1 MGTAP
6 YMSPEQAKGKPVDK
20 RTDIFAFGCVLYE
33 ILSGKRAFDGN
44 DVADV
49 LGAVLRAE
57 PDWSQLP
64 ADLPMH
70 IRQTMELCLQKD
82 PKRRRRDAG
91 DVALDL
97 ELKPQAAIPQPA
109 ATRSLLLWLGTVAA
123 VMSVLFVIVT
133 SMYVRGRNKSESPE
147 MRVEIDTPPSAAPLE
162 FALSPDGR
170 YIVYVAAENGPKRL
184 WLRPLNKPN
193 AQPIAGTEDADFP
206 FWSPDSRSVGFG
218 ASGKLKTVVISG
230 GPPQ

>member
-1 MGTAP
+1 SPTMLSNPSLQGVIMGTAP

-33 ILSGKRAFDGN
+33 ILSGRRAFDGN

-64 ADLPMH
+64 ADLPVH
-70 IRQTMELCLQKD
+70 IRQAVELCLQKD

-97 ELKPQAAIPQPA
+97 ELKPPRAIEQPSA
-109 ATRSLLLWLGTVAA
+109 NRSLVLWLGTAAA
-123 VMSVLFVIVT
+123 VMSILFVIVT
-133 SMYVRGRNKSESPE
+133 AMY
-147 MRVEIDTPPSAAPLE
+147 
-162 FALSPDGR
+162 
-170 YIVYVAAENGPKRL
+170 
-184 WLRPLNKPN
+184 LR
-193 AQPIAGTEDADFP
+193 
-206 FWSPDSRSVGFG
+206 
-218 ASGKLKTVVISG
+218 
-230 GPPQ
+230 